1 MSRGRPSLEEPV
13 RRTKYTQEFIDTDGS
28 VVTWY
33 YDVDKFA
40 NGPWKV
46 DVVETVIQESFEE
59 KNARLPKTQ
68 RKYFNPENQKWIG
81 YGRAKQLGII

>member
-1 MSRGRPSLEEPV
+1 MSRGRPPIEDPKP
-13 RRTKYTQEFIDTDGS
+13 RTKYTQEFTDTDGS

-59 KNARLPKTQ
+59 KTLDYLRHNVNTLTPKT
-68 RKYFNPENQKWIG
+68 RNG
-81 YGRAKQLGII
+81 LGMVGLNN